1 MLSHRSQQVNKSGH
15 RSLLIHEVPC
25 PSSNCFQPTNRTRS
39 IVHPQAFLIVRIL
52 STPAFSTYLALRFKS
67 SHFAVWQNVRRR
79 YCPLQPTVARN
90 VFVNEIKYRYLKY
103 LSNRF
108 FAILDAKLSSTM
120 LNIPFDDIFL
130 IFFKKIYLPRKLVK
144 SVFNARL
151 SRVSILL
158 TRVLAIR
165 SSRWNVKIF

>member
-52 STPAFSTYLALRFKS
+52 PTPAFSTSLALRFKS

-79 YCPLQPTVARN
+79 YRPLQPTTVARN
-90 VFVNEIKYRYLKY
+90 VNEIKYRYLKY

-108 FAILDAKLSSTM
+108 LQCYTQNFYKTT

-130 IFFKKIYLPRKLVK
+130 IFFEKIYLPRKLVK
-144 SVFNARL
+144 SVFSARL

-158 TRVLAIR
+158 TRVLGVQ